1 LSQTRLPG
9 APPSR
14 TSIVNQITRL
24 LNQGLAREPRWTPSP
39 ASTAKVAQGRRGMMM
54 SELGYLEGKTRT
66 LANRSGFARDPR
78 AGGLDELK
86 FRFVGENAQDIPDE
100 LLPVLREMPVLSEE
114 YYRGW
119 RSPMKLEDPIGTLTR
134 YDALTSNQKAI
145 VNKIVEKRPD
155 EKSLNEAIAGVTTT
169 NLTPA
174 EMDLVVSMLDEW
186 TEPID
191 DLFNFAREFAT

>member
-1 LSQTRLPG
+1 
-9 APPSR
+9 
-14 TSIVNQITRL
+14 
-24 LNQGLAREPRWTPSP
+24 
-39 ASTAKVAQGRRGMMM
+39 M

-66 LANRSGFARDPR
+66 LANRSGFARDTR